1 MFGFGV
7 TGVSVEMRPPV
18 DFAFL
23 LVQCGFAAPTNT
35 AFPPVHTTSAV
46 RPTDSDA
53 VAPALSV
60 SVSSYDMLIGCCDA
74 RVVPL
79 GAVAALQLL
88 ACFTDTAIF
97 CEKLY

>member
-53 VAPALSV
+53 SIKTGV
-60 SVSSYDMLIGCCDA
+60 SVFSYDKLN
-74 RVVPL
+74 
-79 GAVAALQLL
+79 ALQQ
-88 ACFTDTAIF
+88 
-97 CEKLY
+97 